1 MKSKATLFFSRT
13 IEAALIVL
21 GVVIVFFTDGDAET
35 LAILGWDLIAVFYII
50 VRVVRLRRSGRS
62 TERTEWLARGLG
74 GKAGLAFTIFTSLVG
89 IVAGLLIV
97 TNSGEQQDDAKFVGV
112 PAVLLAWA
120 ILHFG
125 YAERYAKTFYAA
137 DPDARPLAFPNIDAP
152 TFVEFAYFSFTL
164 GTTFSV
170 SDVET
175 RTTAI
180 RRQILAHSILSF
192 VYNTATVGIAVSVIT
207 G

>member
-1 MKSKATLFFSRT
+1 MTGKATLVLSRI
-13 IEAALIVL
+13 IEAALVIL
-21 GVVIVFFTDGDAET
+21 GVLVISLEDPWEFA
-35 LAILGWDLIAVFYII
+35 ALGFWDLIAVLYLAIRI
-50 VRVVRLRRSGRS
+50 KRLRRSHRNDS
-62 TERTEWLARGLG
+62 NDWLARGIG
-74 GKAGLAFTIFTSLVG
+74 GRMGLAFTIFTSLVG
-89 IVAGLLIV
+89 ISSGLAIV
-97 TNSGEQQDDAKFVGV
+97 ISDGDQQLLAKVVGL
-112 PAVLLAWA
+112 PAVLFAWG

-137 DPDARPLAFPNIDAP
+137 DERPLAFPGTERP

-175 RTTAI
+175 RTSKI
-180 RRQILAHSILSF
+180 RAQILSHSILSF
-192 VYNTATVGIAVSVIT
+192 VYNTATIGIAVSVIT

>member
-1 MKSKATLFFSRT
+1 MKSKATLFFSRAV
-13 IEAALIVL
+13 EVALIAL
-21 GVVIVFFTDGDAET
+21 GAVILFFTDGWGQ
-35 LAILGWDLIAVFYII
+35 LSAILGWDLIAVLYIM

-62 TERTEWLARGLG
+62 AERTEWLTRGLG
-74 GKAGLAFTIFTSLVG
+74 GKAGLAVTIFTSLVG
-89 IVAGLLIV
+89 IIAGLRIV
-97 TNSGEQQDDAKFVGV
+97 TDSGDLQDADKYFGI

-137 DPDARPLAFPNIDAP
+137 PDDEKPLAFPNIDKP

-175 RTTAI
+175 QTTAI

>member
-1 MKSKATLFFSRT
+1 MVGKAAFIVSRF

-21 GVVIVFFTDGDAET
+21 GIVVLFTSGDAT
-35 LAILGWDLIAVFYII
+35 NIILLGWDVLALCYLV
-50 VRVVRLRRSGRS
+50 VRIRRLRRAKHSTTDGWLSQGIGGR
-62 TERTEWLARGLG
+62 
-74 GKAGLAFTIFTSLVG
+74 AGLMFTIFTSVVG
-89 IVAGLLIV
+89 IGAGLSIV
-97 TNSGEQQDDAKFVGV
+97 ATEDGAAKVAATAVGV
-112 PAVLLAWA
+112 PAVLFAWA

-125 YAERYAKTFYAA
+125 YAERYAKTYYAA
-137 DPDARPLAFPNIDAP
+137 LPEQVLSFPNVDKP

-175 RTTAI
+175 QSSGI
-180 RRQILAHSILSF
+180 RLQILSHSILSF
-192 VYNTATVGIAVSVIT
+192 VYNTVSIGIAVSVIS